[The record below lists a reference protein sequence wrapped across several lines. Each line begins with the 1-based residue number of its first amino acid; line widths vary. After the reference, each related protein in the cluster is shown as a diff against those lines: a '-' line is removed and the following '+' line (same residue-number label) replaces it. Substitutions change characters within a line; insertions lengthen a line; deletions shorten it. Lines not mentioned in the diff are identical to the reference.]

1 MTTAITETKQ
11 VGGSL
16 MVAIPKSVR
25 KAMSLERNQ
34 MVQIEIK
41 KMKPSFFGKFR
52 GIGHVDASDKLDTRL

>member
-1 MTTAITETKQ
+1 
-11 VGGSL
+11 